1 MIKLK
6 DLLKEVQSKPLTV
19 YHGTSSEF
27 KKFDL
32 KKTTQGIIWFTSDK
46 NKILSNE
53 AGAQGKGYI
62 ITAEVSIN
70 NPAGWD
76 EYDKLGLG
84 QIKGN
89 GFDGVILKDADG
101 QFDCFVFSPKQ
112 IKIIKS
118 EKINT
123 SKVSEVYTVTK
134 LPQSD
139 TRISSNFRD
148 VAGEEEANTIQYN
161 YEKYAVRAG
170 INPTDLI
177 SHLQSGHGTI
187 YNPYNSKDYL
197 VGQFIGDTFAV
208 SHFAPETGK
217 TGIDML
223 LDLLHSSTPAI
234 FAVPEKISNQ
244 LEKIGYKKVASNVP
258 MRFKGDIKD
267 KNILINNAVNRE
279 DLATLL
285 EHWMEEAASDSLLSS
300 DPRVK
305 LFFDKLK
312 SKNAISNDQ
321 RDQLKLSEQEDYKG
335 QHLAPDKDGGAPLY
349 DLTKI
354 YPDDVYSSKAAE
366 YYGDRSTDYSD
377 AETVSIIQSARGTPN
392 KQIKIYRAV
401 PNINKET
408 ENKIKDISTVTGYV
422 MKFGFP
428 PVGGKYSDLYR
439 ELKYNKDA
447 LLEKLF
453 AEMDTLKS
461 KKLKGLEINSGDWV
475 TINKRYA
482 IGHGRSTL
490 LGDYKILTKT
500 VPAKHL
506 FTTGDSLHEFG
517 YDPS

>member
-6 DLLKEVQSKPLTV
+6 DLLNEIQSKPLTV
-19 YHGTSSEF
+19 YHGTGSKF

-46 NKILSNE
+46 NKILSND
-53 AGAQGKGYI
+53 AGAQGKGYL
-62 ITAEVSIN
+62 ITAEVAIN

-101 QFDCFVFSPKQ
+101 QFDCFVFSPRQ

-118 EKINT
+118 EKI
-123 SKVSEVYTVTK
+123 
-134 LPQSD
+134 PDHQ
-139 TRISSNFRD
+139 
-148 VAGEEEANTIQYN
+148 
-161 YEKYAVRAG
+161 
-170 INPTDLI
+170 
-177 SHLQSGHGTI
+177 
-187 YNPYNSKDYL
+187 
-197 VGQFIGDTFAV
+197 
-208 SHFAPETGK
+208 
-217 TGIDML
+217 
-223 LDLLHSSTPAI
+223 
-234 FAVPEKISNQ
+234 
-244 LEKIGYKKVASNVP
+244 
-258 MRFKGDIKD
+258 
-267 KNILINNAVNRE
+267 
-279 DLATLL
+279 
-285 EHWMEEAASDSLLSS
+285 
-300 DPRVK
+300 
-305 LFFDKLK
+305 
-312 SKNAISNDQ
+312 
-321 RDQLKLSEQEDYKG
+321 LSEEDYKG

-354 YPDDVYSSKAAE
+354 YPDDVYSSKAE
-366 YYGDRSTDYSD
+366 QYYGDRSTEYSD
-377 AETVSIIQSARGTPN
+377 AETVSIIQNARGPLNKN

-408 ENKIKDISTVTGYV
+408 ENKIKDISTVAGYI
-422 MKFGFP
+422 MKFGFL
-428 PVGGKYSDLYR
+428 PVGSKYSDLYP

-453 AEMDTLKS
+453 AEMDMLRS
-461 KKLKGLEINSGDWV
+461 KKLEGLKINPGDWV

-482 IGHGRSTL
+482 ISHGRNTL
-490 LGDYKILTKT
+490 MGDYKILTKT

>member
-6 DLLKEVQSKPLTV
+6 DLLNEIQSKPLTV
-19 YHGTSSEF
+19 YHGTNSEF

-32 KKTTQGIIWFTSDK
+32 NKSTQGIIWFTSNK

-53 AGAQGKGYI
+53 AGAQGKGFI
-62 ITAEVSIN
+62 ITAEVTIN

-84 QIKGN
+84 QIKGA
-89 GFDGVILKDADG
+89 GFDGVILKDTDG

-112 IKIIKS
+112 IKIIAS
-118 EKINT
+118 EKI
-123 SKVSEVYTVTK
+123 
-134 LPQSD
+134 
-139 TRISSNFRD
+139 
-148 VAGEEEANTIQYN
+148 
-161 YEKYAVRAG
+161 
-170 INPTDLI
+170 
-177 SHLQSGHGTI
+177 
-187 YNPYNSKDYL
+187 
-197 VGQFIGDTFAV
+197 
-208 SHFAPETGK
+208 PER
-217 TGIDML
+217 
-223 LDLLHSSTPAI
+223 
-234 FAVPEKISNQ
+234 Q
-244 LEKIGYKKVASNVP
+244 
-258 MRFKGDIKD
+258 
-267 KNILINNAVNRE
+267 
-279 DLATLL
+279 
-285 EHWMEEAASDSLLSS
+285 
-300 DPRVK
+300 
-305 LFFDKLK
+305 
-312 SKNAISNDQ
+312 
-321 RDQLKLSEQEDYKG
+321 LSEEDYKG
-335 QHLAPDKDGGAPLY
+335 QHLAPDKEGGAPLY

-377 AETVSIIQSARGTPN
+377 AESVSIIQSARGTPN

-408 ENKIKDISTVTGYV
+408 ENKIKDISTVAGYV

-453 AEMDTLKS
+453 AEMDILKS

-500 VPAKHL
+500 VPARHL